1 MNSVSRSPVLRKR
14 LKIFFFAAA
23 SLVGLV
29 SMWALWWEPASLRV
43 LDDCVAVKWPHA
55 RSLRVAVLTDLHVGS
70 PFNNVDKLREIV
82 RRTNAAAP
90 DAIFILGDL
99 VIQGVVGGSFVPPED
114 IVRELGQLR
123 SLAGTFAVLGN
134 HDVWFDA
141 ARVQAALKS
150 VGIVDLEDRAV
161 NVETPA
167 GIISIAGV
175 SDMQTR
181 PHDVKAAIASVLD
194 MQLPLLVLTH
204 NPDVFPE
211 IPTSVTIT
219 LAGHTHGGQVRLP
232 LLGSPLVP
240 SRYGQRFA
248 AGHIV
253 EDGRHLYVATG
264 TGTSILPVRFG
275 VPPTIVV
282 LTIGGTCT
290 P

>member
-1 MNSVSRSPVLRKR
+1 M
-14 LKIFFFAAA
+14 
-23 SLVGLV
+23 
-29 SMWALWWEPASLRV
+29 
-43 LDDCVAVKWPHA
+43 
-55 RSLRVAVLTDLHVGS
+55 
-70 PFNNVDKLREIV
+70 
-82 RRTNAAAP
+82 AAP

-99 VIQGVVGGSFVPPED
+99 VIKGVVGGSFVPPED

-123 SLAGTFAVLGN
+123 SPAGTFAVLGN

-167 GIISIAGV
+167 GIISVAGV
-175 SDMQTR
+175 SDMRTR
-181 PHDVKAAIASVLD
+181 PHDVKAAIASVPD
-194 MQLPLLVLTH
+194 KRWPLLVLTH

-211 IPTSVTIT
+211 IPPSVTIT

-240 SRYGQRFA
+240 SRYGLRFA

-275 VPPTIVV
+275 VPPAIVV
-282 LTIGGTCT
+282 LTIGRTCT

>member
-1 MNSVSRSPVLRKR
+1 MNFVSRSPVLRKR
-14 LKIFFFAAA
+14 LKMVFVAAA

-43 LDDCVAVKWPHA
+43 LEDCVAVKWPHA

-70 PFNNVDKLREIV
+70 PFNGVDKLREIV
-82 RRTNAAAP
+82 RHTNTAAP
-90 DAIFILGDL
+90 DAI
-99 VIQGVVGGSFVPPED
+99 
-114 IVRELGQLR
+114 
-123 SLAGTFAVLGN
+123 
-134 HDVWFDA
+134 
-141 ARVQAALKS
+141 LKS

-167 GIISIAGV
+167 GIISVAGV
-175 SDMQTR
+175 SDMWTR
-181 PHDVKAAIASVLD
+181 PHDVRAAIASVPD

-211 IPTSVTIT
+211 IPPSVTIT

-232 LLGSPLVP
+232 LLGAPLVP

-275 VPPTIVV
+275 VPPAIVV
-282 LTIGGTCT
+282 LTIGRTCT